1 MQIVSNTGAY
11 TAPGAA
17 QNRFVEHVR
26 AANLSTGTYS
36 LPAGAVDDQQP
47 HREDEVYFVTA
58 GRARIVTDSGQAT
71 VSPGDL
77 IYVPAGEAHRFVDIV
92 EDLALLVVF
101 APPYTGRG

>member
-17 QNRFVEHVR
+17 QSRFVEHFR

-47 HREDEVYFVTA
+47 HGQDEVYFVTA
-58 GRARIVTDSGQAT
+58 GRARIITDSGQAN

-77 IYVPAGEAHRFVDIV
+77 IYVPAYEPHRFVDIS
-92 EDLALLVVF
+92 EDLSLLVVF